1 MESATIILRSIGAVV
16 IGYATIVIGA
26 LIFQDALFDRVT
38 HDSSLVAIVVGGGM
52 TAVASVLGGYLLA
65 QVAPTRPF
73 WHAIPLMAWLSI
85 ESALLH
91 LQGNSP
97 LWFDILAGGSLVV
110 GVLIGTLIW
119 LRVHKT
125 PKPSAIP

>member
-1 MESATIILRSIGAVV
+1 MDNAIIILRSIGAVV

-65 QVAPTRPF
+65 QVAPARPF
-73 WHAIPLMAWLSI
+73 WHAIPLMAWLCI
-85 ESALLH
+85 ESTLLH
-91 LQGNSP
+91 LEGNSP
-97 LWFDILAGGSLVV
+97 LWFDIMAGGSNVL

-119 LRVHKT
+119 LRVHQT
-125 PKPSAIP
+125 SEPAANL